1 MGTEPADFILSS
13 PDKLVYVHIKCGSSQ
28 NPQSSAGALAEVGSQ
43 AIKNIEMLISGNN
56 NLRAANWN
64 RLLGPWP
71 QRGAAQ
77 LMNERIRMFEGQA
90 FTAANENERELK
102 TEAVWDVIAQR
113 RRSSTVSK
121 EVWIV
126 AANSFSASHFE
137 AQLQRGHNAQSTSL
151 QAYQLIQSWMSTA
164 HSNDVDL
171 KIFVSQ

>member
-1 MGTEPADFILSS
+1 
-13 PDKLVYVHIKCGSSQ
+13 
-28 NPQSSAGALAEVGSQ
+28 
-43 AIKNIEMLISGNN
+43 MLISGNN
-56 NLRAANWN
+56 NLRAGNWN

-90 FTAANENERELK
+90 FTAADENERRSK
-102 TEAVWDVIAQR
+102 TEEVWDVIAQR
-113 RRSSTVSK
+113 RRSNTVSK

-137 AQLQRGHNAQSTSL
+137 TQLRSGHNARSESL

-164 HSNDVDL
+164 HSSDVEL
-171 KIFVSQ
+171 KVFVSQ